1 MVQAA
6 TSGPLDD
13 SEFKAVRAGSSSF
26 SIPLFL
32 SFTTRRARLQEMT
45 APKGKEKVFP
55 AELKSLQH
63 FHRAN
68 IAPYSRLNFLVEA
81 KKGKFLLRRVW
92 PTNSKVTRA
101 TAWSDYPSVFLIL
114 SCGTSGEKYEETINS
129 LDNSQKEEFRVNFT
143 RNVKW
148 LGRLQGRL
156 RARGGT
162 VFLSSATRASRSP
175 RFRLFSLEISKITPV
190 LQTTFFQ

>member
-1 MVQAA
+1 
-6 TSGPLDD
+6 
-13 SEFKAVRAGSSSF
+13 
-26 SIPLFL
+26 
-32 SFTTRRARLQEMT
+32 MT
-45 APKGKEKVFP
+45 APRGKEKVFP

-68 IAPYSRLNFLVEA
+68 IASYSRLNFLVEA

-114 SCGTSGEKYEETINS
+114 SCGTSGEKYEETLNS

-162 VFLSSATRASRSP
+162 VFLSSATRDSRFALASLSP
-175 RFRLFSLEISKITPV
+175 LFAWNTQNYACSADYVFPVKHLCLYNKILQTFDLLKKLFSIILPV
-190 LQTTFFQ
+190 T